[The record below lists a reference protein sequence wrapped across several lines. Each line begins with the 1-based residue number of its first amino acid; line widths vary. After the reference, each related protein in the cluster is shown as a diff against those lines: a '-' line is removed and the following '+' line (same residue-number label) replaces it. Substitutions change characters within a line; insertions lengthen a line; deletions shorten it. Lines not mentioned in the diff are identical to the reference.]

1 MALKPHCFLKTV
13 TADTTQ
19 ERLITSNISVPA
31 VLLQAELSNT
41 GYVYVGDS
49 EVSATNYGVCLSA
62 GDVYTLSAEEL
73 GWGKSFISMK
83 DVWLDV
89 SVAGDGVSCMY
100 LERG

>member
-13 TADTTQ
+13 ALTTTREQ
-19 ERLITSNISVPA
+19 LTTNNISVPA

-41 GYVYVGDS
+41 GYMYVGDS
-49 EVSATNYGVCLSA
+49 TVSSTNYGVCLSA

-73 GWGKSFISMK
+73 GWGKAFISMK
-83 DVWLDV
+83 DVWLV
-89 SVAGDGVSCMY
+89 PSVNTDGVSCMY